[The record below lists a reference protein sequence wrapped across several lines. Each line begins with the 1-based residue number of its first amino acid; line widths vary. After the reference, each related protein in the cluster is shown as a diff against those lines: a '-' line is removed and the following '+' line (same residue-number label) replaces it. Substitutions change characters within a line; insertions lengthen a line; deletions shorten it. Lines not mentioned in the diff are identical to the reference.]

1 MKRNILNYIIASVGM
16 FVVVLGFFGLFG
28 EASSAVT
35 LCAFVPCSAS
45 LSGNIASDCANP
57 RVKGYEQLG
66 LIFNWDDVDWSNV
79 TYDAQNP
86 RIIKAFTLKQSKKP
100 FALYQNKNNPTNFN
114 GTNTTYNAET
124 DSYDKTLQF
133 YFEGIGGD
141 DAADVVE
148 PLKGGNYVAL
158 LPRKD
163 HRGNGSFQFIG
174 VQSGIKANAQVQ
186 EEDTGYWLIT
196 MVGSEPSAEVAFFDT
211 DYATTKSAYDALVA
225 QIA

>member
-1 MKRNILNYIIASVGM
+1 MKEKIFNYIIASFGLLVA
-16 FVVVLGFFGLFG
+16 VLGFCGFFG
-28 EASSAVT
+28 EASAAAT

-45 LSGNIASDCANP
+45 LAGNIASDCSNP

-66 LIFNWDDVDWSNV
+66 LIFNWDDVDWANV

-86 RIIKAFTLKQSKKP
+86 RIIKAFALKSGKKP

-114 GTNTTYNAET
+114 GTSTTYNADT
-124 DSYDKTLQF
+124 DAYDKTLQF
-133 YFEGIGGD
+133 YFEGIGGA

-186 EEDTGYWLIT
+186 DEDTGYWLIT
-196 MVGSEPSAEVAFFDT
+196 MVGSEPSAEVSLFDT
-211 DYATTKSAYDALVA
+211 SYSATKDIYDALVA
-225 QIA
+225 QVA

>member
-1 MKRNILNYIIASVGM
+1 MKRKIFNYIIAVVGL
-16 FVVVLGFFGLFG
+16 FVAVLGFCGVFGY
-28 EASSAVT
+28 ASAAVT
-35 LCAFVPCSAS
+35 LCAFVPCSAA

-66 LIFNWDDVDWSNV
+66 LIFNWDDVDWANV
-79 TYDAQNP
+79 TYDANNP
-86 RIIKAFTLKQSKKP
+86 RIIKSFVLKEGKKP

-114 GTNTTYNAET
+114 GTNTTYNADT
-124 DSYDKTLQF
+124 DAYDKTLQF
-133 YFEGIGGD
+133 FFEGIGGV
-141 DAADVVE
+141 DASDVVE

-174 VQSGIKANAQVQ
+174 AQSGIKANAQVQ
-186 EEDTGYWLIT
+186 DEETGYWLIT

-211 DYATTKSAYDALVA
+211 DYATTKSAYDAFVA
-225 QIA
+225 QIE